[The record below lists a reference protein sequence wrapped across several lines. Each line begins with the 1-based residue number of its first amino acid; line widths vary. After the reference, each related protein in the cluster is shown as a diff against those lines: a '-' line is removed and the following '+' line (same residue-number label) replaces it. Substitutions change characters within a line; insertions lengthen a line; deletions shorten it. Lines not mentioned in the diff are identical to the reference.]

1 VQVDDA
7 CTARGR
13 AGRRRE
19 RAALL
24 HCSRVIYSS
33 QQKLNTHA
41 RLILTAYIII
51 IIIII
56 IIISFAQ

>member
-1 VQVDDA
+1 MRV
-7 CTARGR
+7 RREGGR
-13 AGRRRE
+13 AGSA
-19 RAALL
+19 AALL

-41 RLILTAYIII
+41 RLILTAYSI